1 MAGKHRGPRYLQRM
15 SIPEIEADEAARVV
29 ADGACLLDVREAD
42 EWEAG
47 HAPDAL
53 WIPLGHLST
62 RFGELPTDRPIAV
75 ICRSGARSAMATEA
89 LLGQGLDAA
98 NVVGGM
104 LAWASEGLPV
114 VAGDGRP
121 GAI

>member
-1 MAGKHRGPRYLQRM
+1 MT
-15 SIPEIEADEAARVV
+15 IPEIEADEASRLA
-29 ADGACLLDVREAD
+29 ADGACLLDVREAG

-62 RFGELPTDRPIAV
+62 RFGEVPTDRRIAV
-75 ICRSGARSAMATEA
+75 ICRSGGRSAMATEA
-89 LLGQGLDAA
+89 LLGQGRDAV

-114 VAGDGRP
+114 VAGDGLP
-121 GAI
+121 GVV